1 MTLGPQFEQLK
12 MFMSAREIMT
22 SAAPLPADFHEHT
35 NKWDQTESKP
45 QFWRRKLRESK
56 MSPYDYDV
64 ERGGMGA
71 PPAFNPEERS
81 DNPVQGTDESSGA
94 FEDRYNQW
102 WDSRADSHSDKID
115 MHFNGPSMHDSI
127 REEGVKAP
135 VSIGHDARGRKTI
148 IGGHHRIAAAADI
161 DPDRLMPVLH
171 FRGTS
176 PAVARQDDVY
186 KYT

>member
-1 MTLGPQFEQLK
+1 
-12 MFMSAREIMT
+12 
-22 SAAPLPADFHEHT
+22 
-35 NKWDQTESKP
+35 
-45 QFWRRKLRESK
+45 
-56 MSPYDYDV
+56 
-64 ERGGMGA
+64 
-71 PPAFNPEERS
+71 
-81 DNPVQGTDESSGA
+81 
-94 FEDRYNQW
+94 
-102 WDSRADSHSDKID
+102 
-115 MHFNGPSMHDSI
+115 MHDSI

-176 PAVARQDDVY
+176 PSVARQDDVY